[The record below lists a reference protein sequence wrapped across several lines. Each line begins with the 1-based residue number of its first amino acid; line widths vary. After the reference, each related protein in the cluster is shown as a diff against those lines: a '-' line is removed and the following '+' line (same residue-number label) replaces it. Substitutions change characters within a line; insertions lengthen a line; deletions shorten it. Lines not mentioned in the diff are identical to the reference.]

1 LAISRGRSST
11 IEVMRAVSIAILATF
26 SLCVAANAQTSVS
39 SGGVLNGASFATG
52 QPVAPGSLVSIFGT
66 NLASTSSAATTVPL
80 STLLGNVKV
89 TFNNIAAPL
98 NYVSAGQI
106 NAQVP
111 FELTGSSTAQVV
123 VANGSTSS
131 AAQTVQLASIAP
143 GIFALSG
150 GQAVAY
156 GNTDYTFA
164 AAAGAIAGLTTHP
177 AKILDPQTLVILAT
191 GLGPVTPAIADGVGD
206 PTTIHNTNTQP
217 TVMVGGVQAKVVF
230 SGILPGF
237 PGVYQV
243 NILIQAGTPTGN
255 AVPLQIVMG
264 GITTTNQTTI
274 AVSN

>member
-1 LAISRGRSST
+1 MRALSISILAI
-11 IEVMRAVSIAILATF
+11 F
-26 SLCVAANAQTSVS
+26 SLSLAAYAQSSPSVA

-80 STLLGNVKV
+80 STSLGGVKV

-98 NYVSAGQI
+98 NYVSGGQI
-106 NAQVP
+106 NAQMP

-123 VANGSTSS
+123 VTNNGTAS
-131 AAQTVQLASIAP
+131 APQSLQVASIAP
-143 GIFALSG
+143 GIFSLTG

-156 GNTDYTFA
+156 GNTDYMFA
-164 AAAGAIAGLTTHP
+164 APAGSIPGLTTHP

-191 GLGPVTPAIADGVGD
+191 GLGPVSPAIADGVGD
-206 PTTIHNTNTQP
+206 PTTIHNTTTSP
-217 TVMVGGVQAKVVF
+217 VVMVGSVQAQVVF

-237 PGVYQV
+237 PGVYQI
-243 NILIQAGTPTGN
+243 NIIIQAGTPTGN
-255 AVPLQIVMG
+255 AVPLQIQMG
-264 GITTTNQTTI
+264 GITTSNSTTI